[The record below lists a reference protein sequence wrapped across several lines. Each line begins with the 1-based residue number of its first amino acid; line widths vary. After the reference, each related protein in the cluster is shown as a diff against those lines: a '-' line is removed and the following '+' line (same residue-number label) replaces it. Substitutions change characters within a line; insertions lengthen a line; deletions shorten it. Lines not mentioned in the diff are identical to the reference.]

1 MKRLLLALPF
11 LLLFA
16 CGNSDEPGE
25 ALTGD
30 DAVEETFVEPE
41 HVASENTGRMI
52 PREILFGNPEK
63 VGPQLSP
70 DGSMIAYIAPV
81 DAVLNL
87 WVMNRDLSEPRQ
99 LTYDTNRGVTNY
111 FWAENG
117 TDILYMQDEAGEE
130 NTHVYRLNVA
140 TGDVVDLTPFEGVKA
155 YVSATDEDQ
164 PNTILIE
171 TNDQN
176 PMFFDVYSCNLETGE
191 LTMVADNPG
200 TDENGD
206 MVLGFMPDE
215 DMNIRMYYAINADT
229 GFITVYHR
237 WDADSA
243 WEELQSFS
251 SNDEWGPRSFTKDGK
266 GIYLTSN
273 LESNLSAFYYMDL
286 ETGEQTY
293 ITSDDKADVG
303 GVGFDP
309 HTGEPRS
316 ISFNYLRRRREIL
329 SESIAPDMDFLAE
342 FHEGDF
348 GTSSRDNADSTW
360 IVVYYTIDNP
370 AVYYLYDRTDQ
381 SMVEMF
387 TAIPALADYQLAAVE
402 PVEITS
408 RDGFILP
415 SYLTLPDDGFY
426 GEGPYPTI
434 MYVHGGPWA
443 RDYYGYEPFC
453 QLFANRGF
461 AVLQV
466 NFRGSTGFGKEFLN
480 AGNQQWGKDMQND
493 ITDGVAW
500 AIENGYADPERVVI
514 LGGSYG
520 GYATLAGAAFTPELY
535 CAAVDFFGPSNLN
548 TFMET
553 VPPYWKPLKAMMDI
567 RVGNPENEA
576 DRLRLEETSPLN
588 FAENMTMPMFIVQGE
603 NDPRVVIEE
612 SDQMVAALREIGT
625 EVLYVVY
632 GEEGHGFAHEENRLD
647 FAGRVEEFLYLNVP
661 GVECQFFTP
670 VEGSTARIE

>member
-1 MKRLLLALPF
+1 MRKILLLTPA
-11 LLLFA
+11 LLLMFFA
-16 CGNSDEPGE
+16 CGDGE
-25 ALTGD
+25 I
-30 DAVEETFVEPE
+30 AVVSEENTEVPFVEPE
-41 HVASENTGRMI
+41 HFSSDNAERLI
-52 PREILFGNPEK
+52 PREVLFGNPERI
-63 VGPQLSP
+63 GPQLSP
-70 DGSMIAYIAPV
+70 DGTKIAYIAPAE
-81 DAVLNL
+81 AVLNL
-87 WVMNRDLSEPRQ
+87 WVMDRDLSEPRQ
-99 LTYDTNRGVTNY
+99 LTFDTNRGVTNY

-117 TDILYMQDEAGEE
+117 TDILYMQDQAGEE
-130 NTHVYRLNVA
+130 NTHVYQLNVS
-140 TGDVVDLTPFEGVKA
+140 TGDVVDLTPIEGVKA
-155 YVSATDEDQ
+155 YVSATDENQ

-171 TNDQN
+171 TNEQN
-176 PMFFDVYSCNLETGE
+176 PMFFDVYSCDLETGE
-191 LTMVADNPG
+191 LTMIADNPG
-200 TDENGD
+200 TDEQGN
-206 MVLGFMPDE
+206 MVLGFMPDQ
-215 DMNIRMYYAINADT
+215 DMNIRMYYTINPED
-229 GFITVYHR
+229 GFITINHR
-237 WDADSA
+237 WDADSE
-243 WEELQSFS
+243 WEELKTFS
-251 SNDEWGPRSFTKDGK
+251 SNEEWSPVRFTNDGS

-273 LESNLSAFYYMDL
+273 LESNLSSFYFMDL
-286 ETGEQTY
+286 ETREQTF
-293 ITSDDKADVG
+293 ITSDSLADVG

-329 SESIAPDMDFLAE
+329 NESIMPDMDFLAE

-348 GTSSRDNADSTW
+348 GTTSRDNADSTW
-360 IVVYYTIDNP
+360 IVVYYTVDNP
-370 AVYYLYDRTDQ
+370 AVYFLYDRTDK
-381 SMVEMF
+381 SMEEMF
-387 TAIPALADYQLAAVE
+387 TAIPALADYDLAAVE

-415 SYLTLPDDGFY
+415 SYLTLPNAEFY

-480 AGNQQWGKDMQND
+480 AGNQQWGRNMQND
-493 ITDGVAW
+493 ISDGVAW
-500 AIENGYADPERVVI
+500 AVETGVADPERVVI

-535 CAAVDFFGPSNLN
+535 CAAVDFFGPSDLN
-548 TFMET
+548 TFMES

-567 RVGNPENEA
+567 RVGNPEDET
-576 DRLRLEETSPLN
+576 DRIMLDAASPVN

-603 NDPRVVIEE
+603 NDPRVVIGE
-612 SDQMVAALREIGT
+612 SDQMVAALRAIGT

-647 FAGRVEEFLYLNVP
+647 FAGRVEEFLFLNVP
-661 GVECQFFTP
+661 GVECELFVP
-670 VEGSTARIE
+670 IEGATTRIE

>member
-1 MKRLLLALPF
+1 MSKFLFLLPLLLLLA
-11 LLLFA
+11 
-16 CGNSDEPGE
+16 CGESEAPVATQEIEEP
-25 ALTGD
+25 
-30 DAVEETFVEPE
+30 FVEPE
-41 HVASENTGRMI
+41 HFSSDNAERLI
-52 PREILFGNPEK
+52 PREVLFGNPERI
-63 VGPQLSP
+63 GPQLSP
-70 DGSMIAYIAPV
+70 DGSMIAYIAPAE
-81 DAVLNL
+81 AVLNL
-87 WVMNRDLSEPRQ
+87 WVMNRDLSEQRQ
-99 LTYDTNRGVTNY
+99 LTFDTNRGVTNY

-130 NTHVYRLNVA
+130 NTHVFRLNVA
-140 TGDVVDLTPFEGVKA
+140 SGDVVDLTPVEGIKA
-155 YVSATDEDQ
+155 YVSATDMNQ
-164 PNTILIE
+164 PNTVLIE
-171 TNDQN
+171 TNEQN
-176 PMFFDVYSCNLETGE
+176 PMFFDVYKCDLETGE
-191 LTMVADNPG
+191 LTMIADNPG
-200 TDENGD
+200 ANENGD
-206 MVLGFMPDE
+206 MVLGFMSDE
-215 DMNIRMYYAINADT
+215 DMNIRMYYAINSDT
-229 GFITVYHR
+229 GYITVFHR
-237 WDADSA
+237 FDDDSA
-243 WEELQSFS
+243 WEELESFS
-251 SNDEWGPRSFTKDGK
+251 SDDEWGPRRFTDDGL

-286 ETGEQTY
+286 ETREQTF
-293 ITSDDKADVG
+293 ITSDSQADVG
-303 GVGFDP
+303 GIGFDP

-316 ISFNYLRRRREIL
+316 VSFNYLRRRREIL
-329 SESIAPDMDFLAE
+329 DESIVPDMDFLTE

-348 GTSSRDNADSTW
+348 GTASRDNADSTW

-370 AVYYLYDRTDQ
+370 AVYFLYDRTDQ
-381 SMVEMF
+381 TMMEIF
-387 TAIPALADYQLAAVE
+387 TAIPALADYNLAAVE

-415 SYLTLPDDGFY
+415 SYLTLPDAEFY

-443 RDYYGYEPFC
+443 RDFYGYEPFC

-480 AGNQQWGKDMQND
+480 AGNKEWGKNMQND

-500 AIENGYADPERVVI
+500 AIENGIADEERVVI

-535 CAAVDFFGPSNLN
+535 CAAVDFFGPSNLL

-553 VPPYWKPLKAMMDI
+553 VPPYWKPLQALMDI
-567 RVGNPENEA
+567 RVGNPEDEA
-576 DRLRLEETSPLN
+576 DYAMLEERSPVN

-603 NDPRVVIEE
+603 NDPRVVQDE

-647 FAGRVEEFLYLNVP
+647 FAGRVEEFLFLTVP
-661 GVECQFFTP
+661 GVECELFAP
-670 VEGSTARIE
+670 VEGATSRIE

>member
-1 MKRLLLALPF
+1 MKKLLF
-11 LLLFA
+11 LSPVLILMLFA
-16 CGNSDEPGE
+16 CGEGE
-25 ALTGD
+25 APVAD
-30 DAVEETFVEPE
+30 EDIEVPFVEPE
-41 HVASENTGRMI
+41 HFSSDNAERLI

-63 VGPQLSP
+63 IGPQLSP
-70 DGSMIAYIAPV
+70 DGSMIAYIAPAE
-81 DAVLNL
+81 AVLNL

-99 LTYDTNRGVTNY
+99 LTFDTNRGVTNY

-117 TDILYMQDEAGEE
+117 IHILYMQDEAGEE
-130 NTHVYRLNVA
+130 DTHVYRLDVA

-155 YVSATDEDQ
+155 YVSATDKNQ

-171 TNDQN
+171 TNQESA
-176 PMFFDVYSCNLETGE
+176 MFFDVYSCDLETGE

-206 MVLGFMPDE
+206 MVLGFMSDE
-215 DMNIRMYYAINADT
+215 DMNIRMYYSINSDT
-229 GFITVYHR
+229 GFISVYHR
-237 WDADSA
+237 WDENSE
-243 WEELQSFS
+243 WEILQSFS
-251 SNDEWGPRSFTKDGK
+251 SNDEWGPRRFTNDGA

-273 LESNLSAFYYMDL
+273 LESNLSAFYYKDL
-286 ETGEQTY
+286 ATGEQTY
-293 ITSDDKADVG
+293 ITSDSLADVG
-303 GVGFDP
+303 GIGFDP

-316 ISFNYLRRRREIL
+316 VSFNYLRRRREIL
-329 SESIAPDMDFLAE
+329 DESIVPDMDFLAE

-348 GTSSRDNADSTW
+348 GTVSRDNADSTW
-360 IVVYYTIDNP
+360 IVVYYTVDNP
-370 AVYYLYDRTDQ
+370 AVYFLYDRTDQ
-381 SMVEMF
+381 TMMEMF
-387 TAIPALADYQLAAVE
+387 TAIPALADYNLAAVE

-415 SYLTLPDDGFY
+415 SYLTLPDPEFY
-426 GEGPYPTI
+426 GEGPFPTI

-443 RDYYGYEPFC
+443 RDGYGYEPFC

-480 AGNQQWGKDMQND
+480 AGNQEWGRAMQDD
-493 ITDGVAW
+493 ITDGVNW
-500 AIENGYADPERVVI
+500 AIENGVADPERVVI

-567 RVGNPENEA
+567 RVGDPEIEE
-576 DRLRLEETSPLN
+576 DRAMLEEVSPVN

-612 SDQMVAALREIGT
+612 SDQMVAALRAIGT

-632 GEEGHGFAHEENRLD
+632 GDEGHGFAHEENRLD
-647 FAGRVEEFLYLNVP
+647 FAGRVEEFLFLNVP
-661 GVECQFFTP
+661 GVECELFAP
-670 VEGSTARIE
+670 VEGATTRIE